1 MIQRRFGSR
10 NANSSRSGV
19 VSLIERRFAVFYLY
33 KKYIKNIFKKK
44 KSEKK
49 SKKIEDFFREIF
61 RAVAKISRN
70 FPSGHEN
77 SVGGGARRGP
87 RTRGAKKQTNTKKT
101 LRILKKKHVRKLDST
116 KKIDYRIAMYE
127 RHTTARASRIAP
139 KNTDAK

>member
-1 MIQRRFGSR
+1 MHFLIGEIHYENKKRF
-10 NANSSRSGV
+10 
-19 VSLIERRFAVFYLY
+19 VFEKNR
-33 KKYIKNIFKKK
+33 KKNQKKNR
-44 KSEKK
+44 
-49 SKKIEDFFREIF
+49 KKIEDFFREIF

-139 KNTDAK
+139 KILMQNNKSRLKN